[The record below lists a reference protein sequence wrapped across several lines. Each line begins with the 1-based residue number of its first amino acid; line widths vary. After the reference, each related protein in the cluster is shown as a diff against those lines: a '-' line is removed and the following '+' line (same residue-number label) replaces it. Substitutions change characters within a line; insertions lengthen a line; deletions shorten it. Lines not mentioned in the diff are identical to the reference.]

1 MKTIAEI
8 KADRQAKTD
17 KLLTDCGVFF
27 AFSNEQFASNKTPL
41 KEGEKY
47 ARMGMGGYIPTGN
60 IDMWSN
66 GMDAIDKAYKAEIKA
81 TKGARRANVAYELR
95 NHEAYYTGDITDT
108 LRALGSGY
116 TRKEVL
122 AVYNV
127 ERLAV
132 EF

>member
-1 MKTIAEI
+1 MNAAKQAIQRSLPHDTKYSLISTFYRSIEDG
-8 KADRQAKTD
+8 ADVCQN
-17 KLLTDCGVFF
+17 CGKII
-27 AFSNEQFASNKTPL
+27 SN
-41 KEGEKY
+41 
-47 ARMGMGGYIPTGN
+47 I
-60 IDMWSN
+60 
-66 GMDAIDKAYKAEIKA
+66 AEIKA